1 MSVDKS
7 DAVRNHF
14 VYRYFDADG
23 DLLYVGCSHRP
34 EIRLREHR
42 STRPGMCAA
51 IARIKVSGPY
61 CYKTARGIERDAIRT
76 EEPICGWTPAKQR
89 DKVAR
94 SQWIDRRTAELVQR
108 GISFRDALV
117 AACDEAEATWPHPM
131 HDLYDP
137 PTYLAA
143 RAGVLA

>member
-14 VYRYFDADG
+14 VYRYLNADG

-61 CYKTARGIERDAIRT
+61 CYKKAREIERQAIRT

-89 DKVAR
+89 DKDAR
-94 SQWIDRRTAELVQR
+94 NRWIDARTADLRESGVAY
-108 GISFRDALV
+108 RDAVTTAV
-117 AACDEAEATWPHPM
+117 AEAEASWPHPM
-131 HDLYDP
+131 HELYDL

-143 RAGVLA
+143 RAGATA